1 MNTNNNEVKYND
13 LHSTGIGYLNR
24 ARTVQPKQGKPY
36 ESVSLT
42 AICGRVDSP
51 SYVYYDV
58 SVIAKALEKYLLLK
72 DCINDPNKKVLV
84 RFKVGDGVPDS
95 YVTKDK
101 EGNNIRRHIIKAR
114 MLNITWA
121 SIDGQVVQFDL
132 TEDEPD
138 NTAESG
144 VVANQH
150 DAATDHTGDVPP
162 VV

>member
-13 LHSTGIGYLNR
+13 LHTTGIGYLNR

-58 SVIAKALEKYLLLK
+58 RVLSKALEKYLLLK
-72 DCINDPNKKVLV
+72 ESINNPDRKVMV
-84 RFKVGDGVPDS
+84 RFKIGDGVPDS
-95 YVTKDK
+95 YVTKD
-101 EGNNIRRHIIKAR
+101 NNIRRHIIKGR

-132 TEDEPD
+132 DASD

-144 VVANQH
+144 VIANQH
-150 DAATDHTGDVPP
+150 NAVTDYEEFPP
-162 VV
+162 IL